1 MPYDVGATARL
12 TAECRDPGGTL
23 TTATTAAL
31 TIGLPDGTSVSVA
44 PEETDTPGRYRAD
57 YPTTQPG
64 RHTVG
69 WQFTGPGHAYTD
81 VLDVRPSLA
90 TAVMSMAD
98 ARNHLKL
105 SSTARDTDVREWLEV
120 TTDVVEWFVGPVA
133 VRTVTE
139 VHQVR
144 QVRALALR
152 QPPALELLAVDP
164 VHSGGTTYDVGQLT
178 LDGTTGVVQL
188 LAGPGHL
195 SGPLRVTYTAGRR
208 IVPPSIS
215 GAARII
221 LGHLWR
227 TQQGPGRPQTGGGDD
242 FDVAEPIFGLGYAI
256 PNRAVQLLSPYQ
268 LPPGNA

>member
-1 MPYDVGATARL
+1 MPYDFGATARL
-12 TAECRDPGGTL
+12 FAECRDPGGTL
-23 TTATTAAL
+23 TTATTAVL
-31 TIGLPDGTSVSVA
+31 TIGLPDGTSTTV
-44 PEETDTPGRYRAD
+44 PTEETTTGRYQAD

-64 RHTVG
+64 RHTLA
-69 WQFTGPGHAYTD
+69 WLFTGPAHAYTD
-81 VLDVRPSLA
+81 VLDVRPTLA

-98 ARNHLKL
+98 ARAHLKL
-105 SSTARDTDVREWLEV
+105 TSTARDADVRQWLEV
-120 TTDVVEWFVGPVA
+120 TTDAVEWFTGPVT

-152 QPPALELLAVDP
+152 QAPVLELLDIQP
-164 VHSGGTTYDVGQLT
+164 VHSGGRAYDVVQLT
-178 LDGTTGVVQL
+178 MDSTTGVVQL
-188 LAGPGHL
+188 LAGPGYL
-195 SGPLRVTYTAGRR
+195 YGPLRVTYRAGRPV
-208 IVPPSIS
+208 VPPSIA

-242 FDVAEPIFGLGYAI
+242 FDVSEPIPGLGYAI

-268 LPPGNA
+268 LPPGTA